1 MNDGSPD
8 STEEDF
14 AKVVGARL
22 RALRK
27 RRRLSLQAVEE
38 KSGGR
43 LRAVVVGSYER
54 GDRVASIRRIAEL
67 AEFYGVP
74 VDTLVSDGAK
84 SRIPSQEGKL
94 VLDLDALRNAP
105 PEAERLA
112 TFVASIQRQRNDFGS
127 PVLTI
132 RAEDISLAALLYEIP
147 PAELREKLVAW
158 GVLAASS
165 A

>member
-1 MNDGSPD
+1 MNDGSPY
-8 STEEDF
+8 STEQDF
-14 AKVVGARL
+14 AKIVGARL

-74 VDTLVSDGAK
+74 VDSLVSDTARGRGPA
-84 SRIPSQEGKL
+84 SEGKI
-94 VLDLDALRNAP
+94 VLDLEALRDAP
-105 PEAERLA
+105 PESERLA
-112 TFVASIQRQRNDFGS
+112 GFVASIQRQRNDFGT

-132 RAEDISLAALLYEIP
+132 RAEDISLAALLYETT
-147 PAELREKLVAW
+147 PAEFREKLITW
-158 GVLAASS
+158 GVLVSS
-165 A
+165 Q

>member
-8 STEEDF
+8 SIEDDF

-27 RRRLSLQAVEE
+27 RRRMSLQAVEE

-67 AEFYGVP
+67 ADFYGVP
-74 VDTLVSDGAK
+74 IDSLVSDGTG
-84 SRIPSQEGKL
+84 RMPSSAEGKI
-94 VLDLDALRNAP
+94 VLDLDALREAP
-105 PEAERLA
+105 PESERLA
-112 TFVASIQRQRNDFGS
+112 GFVASIQRQRNDFVS
-127 PVLTI
+127 RTLTI
-132 RAEDISLAALLYEIP
+132 RAEDVSLAALLYEMS
-147 PAELREKLVAW
+147 PAEFRDKLFTW
-158 GVLAASS
+158 GVLVS
-165 A
+165 AQ

>member
-1 MNDGSPD
+1 MNDGGSE

-14 AKVVGARL
+14 ARVVGARL

-74 VDTLVSDGAK
+74 VDSLVSDGSGRSA
-84 SRIPSQEGKL
+84 SSGEGK
-94 VLDLDALRNAP
+94 VVIDLDALRDAP
-105 PEAERLA
+105 PETERLA
-112 TFVASIQRQRNDFGS
+112 GFVSSIQRQRNDFTS
-127 PVLTI
+127 RTLTI
-132 RAEDISLAALLYEIP
+132 RAEDVSLAALLYEMSP
-147 PAELREKLVAW
+147 DDFRDKLVAW
-158 GVLAASS
+158 GVLVSS
-165 A
+165 

>member
-1 MNDGSPD
+1 MNDGGP
-8 STEEDF
+8 STEHDF

-38 KSGGR
+38 KSDGR

-74 VDTLVSDGAK
+74 VDTLVSDGPGR
-84 SRIPSQEGKL
+84 STSPGDGK
-94 VLDLDALRNAP
+94 VVIDLDALRDAP
-105 PEAERLA
+105 EESERLA
-112 TFVASIQRQRNDFGS
+112 SFVASIQRQRNDFAS
-127 PVLTI
+127 RTLTI
-132 RAEDISLAALLYEIP
+132 RAEDVSLAALLYEVS
-147 PAELREKLVAW
+147 PAEFRDKLVTW
-158 GVLAASS
+158 GVLVSS
-165 A
+165 

>member
-1 MNDGSPD
+1 MNDRSPE
-8 STEEDF
+8 STEQDF

-74 VDTLVSDGAK
+74 VDSLVSDGPGAPVP
-84 SRIPSQEGKL
+84 RQEGKL
-94 VLDLDALRNAP
+94 VIDVEALRDAP
-105 PEAERLA
+105 PDADRLA
-112 TFVASIQRQRNDFGS
+112 QFVASIQRQRNDFKS

-132 RAEDISLAALLYEIP
+132 RSEDISLAALLYQVP
-147 PAELREKLVAW
+147 PSQLREKLINW
-158 GVLAASS
+158 GVLVSS
-165 A
+165 S

>member
-1 MNDGSPD
+1 MNEGIPESA
-8 STEEDF
+8 ENDF

-74 VDTLVSDGAK
+74 VDSLVSDGTGTRA
-84 SRIPSQEGKL
+84 SSQEGKV
-94 VLDLDALRNAP
+94 VLDLDALRVAP

-112 TFVASIQRQRNDFGS
+112 GFVASIQRQRNDFTS
-127 PVLTI
+127 NTLTI
-132 RAEDISLAALLYEIP
+132 RSEDIALAALLYEIP
-147 PAELREKLVAW
+147 PAQLRERLVTW
-158 GVLAASS
+158 GVLAPS
-165 A
+165 

>member
-1 MNDGSPD
+1 MAGCALSWSVLTNAVTAWRRSGASPSSPS
-8 STEEDF
+8 ST
-14 AKVVGARL
+14 
-22 RALRK
+22 
-27 RRRLSLQAVEE
+27 
-38 KSGGR
+38 
-43 LRAVVVGSYER
+43 
-54 GDRVASIRRIAEL
+54 ASRS
-67 AEFYGVP
+67 
-74 VDTLVSDGAK
+74 TLWCPTAPG
-84 SRIPSQEGKL
+84 P
-94 VLDLDALRNAP
+94 ALRNAP

-132 RAEDISLAALLYEIP
+132 RSEDISLAALLYEIP

>member
-1 MNDGSPD
+1 MNDGGPD
-8 STEEDF
+8 STEHDF

-38 KSGGR
+38 KSDGR

-74 VDTLVSDGAK
+74 VDTLVSDGTGR
-84 SRIPSQEGKL
+84 STSPGDGK
-94 VLDLDALRNAP
+94 VVIDLDALRDAP
-105 PEAERLA
+105 EEAERLA
-112 TFVASIQRQRNDFGS
+112 SFVASIQRQRNDFAS
-127 PVLTI
+127 RTLTI
-132 RAEDISLAALLYEIP
+132 RAEDVSLAALLYEVS
-147 PAELREKLVAW
+147 PAEFRDKLVTW
-158 GVLAASS
+158 GVLISS
-165 A
+165 